1 MIKFYEKLLKDDKIN
16 SPYSKLFD
24 DLCCFWTNDPETN
37 LYFLKSRQKECNDRL
52 KRDGYLFLNDVY
64 QILGMEKTKIGQIV
78 GWIYEENNKFGDNFV
93 DFGVYDQKDED
104 CRAFVNGTEPSIL
117 LDFNVDGEILSRIPD
132 SLMGDY

>member
-16 SPYSKLFD
+16 SPYSKFFD
-24 DLCCFWTNDPETN
+24 DLCYFWTNDPEVN
-37 LYFLKSRQKECNDRL
+37 LMFLKNRQNACNDML

-64 QILGMEKTKIGQIV
+64 QILGMKKTKIGQIV

-93 DFGVYDQKDED
+93 DFGIYDLEDEA

-117 LDFNVDGEILSRIPD
+117 LNFNVNGEILSRIPD
-132 SLMGDY
+132 GLMKEF

>member
-1 MIKFYEKLLKDDKIN
+1 MINFYEKLLKDDKIN

-24 DLCCFWTNDPETN
+24 DLCYFWSNDPEVN
-37 LYFLKSRQKECNDRL
+37 LMFLKDRQKACNDML

-64 QILGMEKTKIGQIV
+64 QILGMKETKIGQIV

-93 DFGVYDQKDED
+93 DFGIYDQKDED

-117 LDFNVDGEILSRIPD
+117 LNFNVDGEILSRIPD
-132 SLMGDY
+132 SLMKEF